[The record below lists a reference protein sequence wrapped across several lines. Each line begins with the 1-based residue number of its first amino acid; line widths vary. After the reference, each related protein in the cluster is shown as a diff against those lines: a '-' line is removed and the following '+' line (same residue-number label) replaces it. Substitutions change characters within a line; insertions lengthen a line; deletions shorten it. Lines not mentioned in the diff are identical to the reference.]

1 MAYTTGNY
9 TNASDALQAAITW
22 LQGLGWTIHQNSTTA
37 TTRRAHLSKGGM
49 YIHLLATSGTA
60 NPWAYALSGTAS
72 ATAEAICIYSSTGYD
87 AGLAWNAQPG
97 GPIQSGQTY
106 NVGAGTRLS
115 AEGGRYDFYSDPLDN
130 VILIFEGLA
139 VLPVH
144 LTSSNADSS
153 TIHPLNCGYVGWGRL
168 KKYGEYAGGD
178 YFFGSV
184 AGRHVLTQQY
194 TSGTGSTYMRSSID
208 LPALCPFSDTHYS
221 YVSTAYDANW
231 WVYCE
236 IPEDSWSG
244 WASMSATNTAG
255 SGRTGKTAASG
266 VPGYNPAPRSLL
278 GLDLVTPINMGSLA
292 IQPLPLYIFVNRA
305 VATALWS
312 PIGEA
317 PELLGFNVVQF
328 MASWNLPR
336 RHVAKR
342 DGIEYVLYDNW
353 IVRKYV

>member
-9 TNASDALQAAITW
+9 TDASDALQAAVTW
-22 LQGLGWTIHQNSTTA
+22 LQGLGWTIHQNSQGA
-37 TTRRAHLSKGGM
+37 TTRRVHLSKGGM

-60 NPWAYALSGTAS
+60 NPWAYYLSGASS

-87 AGLAWNAQPG
+87 DNLAWNAQPG

-115 AEGGRYDFYSDPLDN
+115 VEGGRYDFYSDPLDN

-139 VLPVH
+139 VLPA
-144 LTSSNADSS
+144 LIASSNTDMA

-168 KKYGEYAGGD
+168 KKYGEYVGGD

-184 AGRHVLTQQY
+184 AGRHVLANQY
-194 TSGTGSTYMRSSID
+194 TSTGSSYLLSSID
-208 LPALCPFSDTHYS
+208 VPALCPFSYFHYS
-221 YVSTAYDANW
+221 YTQNAYDVNW

-236 IPEDSWSG
+236 IPEDNWSG
-244 WASMSATNTAG
+244 WVCQAVVNTAG
-255 SGRTGKTAASG
+255 SGFTGKLARSG
-266 VPGYNPAPRSLL
+266 VPGYDPSPRELL
-278 GLDLVTPINMGSLA
+278 GLDLMSPINMGFLSV
-292 IQPLPLYIFVNRA
+292 QPLPLYIFVDRTIA
-305 VATALWS
+305 VNWRS
-312 PIGEA
+312 PMGEA
-317 PELLGFNVVQF
+317 PELLGYNVVQF
-328 MASWNLPR
+328 MAGWNLPR